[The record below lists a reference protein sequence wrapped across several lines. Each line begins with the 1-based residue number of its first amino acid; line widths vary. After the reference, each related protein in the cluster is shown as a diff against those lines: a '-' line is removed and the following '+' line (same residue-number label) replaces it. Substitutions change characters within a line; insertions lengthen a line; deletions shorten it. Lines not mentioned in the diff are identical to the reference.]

1 MPNLAELHRH
11 LDGSLRPATLRE
23 LAALHQV
30 ALPNDIRFTAGM
42 GLSEALA
49 RFEVTVACLQM
60 PDAVARIAGE
70 MCEDAALESTSYL
83 EIRFAPQLHQGAAM
97 EVIVDA
103 ALEGAAGRAQFILCA
118 LYGET
123 PELVEKLVTLAA
135 ERDGVV
141 GIDLAG
147 GPAPF
152 HSFGMAD
159 YAPAFTRAKGLGLG
173 RTVHAGEGRPAQE
186 IAFAIKELHA
196 QRIGHACSVLDSNE
210 VCDLMLERNVTIE
223 ACPSSNVHT
232 GIYQRVA
239 DHPLPQWLDRGLQVC
254 VCTDNTLLSDV
265 DLPTELA
272 RVAAIDGMT
281 ADKMDA
287 VIRFGHDAAFGTR

>member
-118 LYGET
+118 
-123 PELVEKLVTLAA
+123 
-135 ERDGVV
+135 
-141 GIDLAG
+141 
-147 GPAPF
+147 
-152 HSFGMAD
+152 
-159 YAPAFTRAKGLGLG
+159 
-173 RTVHAGEGRPAQE
+173 
-186 IAFAIKELHA
+186 
-196 QRIGHACSVLDSNE
+196 
-210 VCDLMLERNVTIE
+210 
-223 ACPSSNVHT
+223 
-232 GIYQRVA
+232 
-239 DHPLPQWLDRGLQVC
+239 
-254 VCTDNTLLSDV
+254 
-265 DLPTELA
+265 
-272 RVAAIDGMT
+272 
-281 ADKMDA
+281 
-287 VIRFGHDAAFGTR
+287 